1 MRTRSLFGVLLV
13 VLAVS
18 ACRSRPAPPGVPDQ
32 VDFNFHV
39 KPILS
44 DRCFKCHGPDDRARK
59 ASLRLD
65 VQEIAFG
72 ELPSGRRAIVAG
84 KPGKSELVR
93 RILSSD
99 PKVMMPA
106 PDSHLS
112 LDEVEKATL
121 VRWVE
126 QGAEWKT
133 HWAFMRPRQPALP
146 TVRTRNWGLNEI
158 DRFVLAAAEAKG
170 LRPQTE
176 ASRETLIRR
185 VTFDLTGLPPT
196 LAEVDAFLADR
207 SANAY
212 EHVVD
217 RLLASS
223 RYGEHMAAEWL
234 DVARYA
240 DSHGYQDDGMR
251 TMWPWRD
258 WVIGAFN
265 ANLSFDQFVT
275 WQLAGDLLPNPTDP
289 QVIATGFNRNHMQSQ
304 EGGVVPEE
312 YRTEYVADRVN
323 TLGRAFLGVSVE
335 CARCH
340 DHKYDPIT
348 QKEYFRLFSFFNSV
362 NETGQI
368 PYSGV
373 PSPAIMVKDPATT
386 EALTTLHAEM
396 APLEAQIRPDN
407 VAFDAGFSSWLASVS
422 SGSSADAA
430 RRGIAQPPGLI
441 VWMPLDAADKGL
453 EMTKPDPKS
462 GVKPKLEPIVTFVN
476 AAAPGVK
483 KKRGR
488 LGGDRDRIPTVVP
501 GRIGQ
506 ALTLPG
512 DSYISIGE
520 KPYAFFERNQPFSL
534 GIWLRIEQP
543 GTSGPL
549 VTRSGGLF
557 NGNRGYEIMLRP
569 DGTLTAG
576 LHHVGPDNSMEI
588 EMRAP
593 VTPKAWRH
601 IALTYDGSSRAAG
614 LRLFIDG
621 RLADTQVRVDRL
633 ERSIIHDR
641 AGDTWAGNPPLRI
654 GRRHDEGIE
663 GISVDDLRVY
673 DRQLTTFEVEALGG
687 GVADPLGPVLA
698 TPAASR
704 TPAQQ
709 AALREHYL
717 LRVDR
722 SYARGLDELT
732 ALRGRE
738 NDILTGLVEVMTMRD
753 LPAPRPTFVLARG
766 AYDAPGEPVTPGTP
780 HALGDLPA
788 SLPPNR
794 LGLAKWL
801 LDPAHPLTSRV
812 LVNRYWA
819 MLFGRGLVAT
829 PADFGSQG
837 RLPTHPEL
845 LDWLA
850 TTFVKSGW
858 DLKALQKRMVMS
870 ATYRQA
876 STADAAALAADP
888 QNEWLARGSSYR
900 RSAEEI
906 RDAALASSALLAGD
920 IGGPSVYPYQP
931 PGLWEALATRNATT
945 YKQGH
950 GDALY
955 RRSLYTVWKR
965 SSPPPSAINFDAA
978 ERLFCTVSRQRTN
991 TPLQALVLLNDPQYV
1006 EAARVIAERMMRE
1019 GGATSQDRIA
1029 YGFRLVTSRR
1039 PRPEELTLLD
1049 TLYRDEH
1056 AGFVADTA
1064 SAKKLLT
1071 VGEHPRDTTLDAAES
1086 AAYAVVAN
1094 TLLNL
1099 DESVFKR

>member
-1 MRTRSLFGVLLV
+1 MRTRIPGAAA
-13 VLAVS
+13 AVFTS
-18 ACRSRPAPPGVPDQ
+18 ALELTMATGACRSRPPAGVPDQ

-65 VQEIAFG
+65 LKDSAFG
-72 ELPSGRRAIVAG
+72 ELPSGRRAIV
-84 KPGKSELVR
+84 PGRPGRSELVR
-93 RILSSD
+93 RILSGD

-106 PDSHLS
+106 PDSHLT
-112 LDEVEKATL
+112 LDDVEKATL
-121 VRWVE
+121 VRWID

-133 HWAFMRPRQPALP
+133 HWAFIRPRAPALP
-146 TVRTRNWGLNEI
+146 AVRTTNWGRNEI

-170 LRPQTE
+170 LRPQLE

-196 LAEVDAFLADR
+196 LAEVDAFLADD

-212 EHVVD
+212 ERVVD
-217 RLLASS
+217 RLLASP

-258 WVIGAFN
+258 WVISAFN
-265 ANLSFDQFVT
+265 ANLSVDQFLT
-275 WQLAGDLLPNPTDP
+275 WQLAGDLLPGPTDE
-289 QVIATGFNRNHMQSQ
+289 QLIATGFNRNHMQSQ
-304 EGGVVPEE
+304 EGGIVSEE
-312 YRTEYVADRVN
+312 YRTEYVVDRVN
-323 TLGRAFLGVSVE
+323 TFGRAMLGLSVE

-348 QKEYFRLFSFFNSV
+348 QKEFYRLYSFFNSV

-373 PSPAIMVKDPATT
+373 PSPAIMVKDAPTKQ
-386 EALTTLHAEM
+386 ALADLRREM
-396 APLEAQIRPDN
+396 APLEEQIHPDN
-407 VAFDAGFSSWLASVS
+407 PAFDAGFTAWLSRGA
-422 SGSSADAA
+422 AAA
-430 RRGIAQPPGLI
+430 RAAVATPPGLI
-441 VWMPLDAADKGL
+441 AWLPLDRADKGF

-462 GVKPKLEPIVTFVN
+462 KVKPKLEPIVTFVN
-476 AAAPGVK
+476 ATAPGEK

-488 LGGDRDRIPTVVP
+488 LGGDRDRIPPVVP
-501 GRIGQ
+501 GRVGD

-512 DSYISIGE
+512 DSYISVGE
-520 KPYAFFERNQPFSL
+520 NPYAFFERNQPFSF
-534 GIWLRIEQP
+534 GIWFRIEQP

-557 NGNRGYEIMLRP
+557 NGNRGYEVILQP
-569 DGTLTAG
+569 DGRFTAG
-576 LHHVGPDNSMEI
+576 LHHVAPDNSIQI
-588 EMRAP
+588 ETRTP
-593 VTPKAWRH
+593 VTPKTWHHLAF
-601 IALTYDGSSRAAG
+601 TYDGSSRAAG

-621 RLADTQVRVDRL
+621 QRAETRVLVDHL
-633 ERSIIHDR
+633 ERSIVYDR
-641 AGDTWAGNPPLRI
+641 AKGSWAGMPPLRI
-654 GRRHDEGIE
+654 GRRHDEGLQ
-663 GISVDDLRVY
+663 GVSVDELRVY
-673 DRQLTTFEVEALGG
+673 DRQLTIFEAEALGG
-687 GVADPLGPVLA
+687 AADPMGAALA

-709 AALREHYL
+709 AALREQYL
-717 LRVDR
+717 LRVDG
-722 SYARGLDELT
+722 SFARAFGALT

-738 NDILTGLVEVMTMRD
+738 NDLLTPLVEVMTMHD

-766 AYDAPGEPVTPGTP
+766 AYDAPGETVTPGTP
-780 HALGDLPA
+780 HALGDLGA

-819 MLFGRGLVAT
+819 MVFGRGLVAT

-850 TTFVKSGW
+850 TTFVTSGW
-858 DLKALQKRMVMS
+858 DLKALQKRMVTS
-870 ATYRQA
+870 AAYRQA
-876 STADAAALAADP
+876 STADATALAKDP
-888 QNEWLARGSSYR
+888 QNEWLARGPSYR
-900 RSAEEI
+900 LSAEAI
-906 RDAALASSALLAGD
+906 RDAALASSALLGGT

-931 PGLWEALATRNATT
+931 SGLWEALATRNATS
-945 YKQGH
+945 YEQGH
-950 GDALY
+950 GEALY

-965 SSPPPSAINFDAA
+965 SSPPPSAISFDAA
-978 ERLFCTVSRQRTN
+978 ERLFCTVNRQRTN

-1006 EAARVIAERMMRE
+1006 EASRVIAERMIRE
-1019 GGATSQDRIA
+1019 GGATPPDRIA

-1039 PRPEELTLLD
+1039 PRPEELTLLEQ
-1049 TLYRDEH
+1049 LYRDEH
-1056 AGFVADTA
+1056 AGFVADKPA
-1064 SAKKLLT
+1064 ADKLLA
-1071 VGEHPRDTTLDAAES
+1071 VGEHRRDRTLDAAES
-1086 AAYAVVAN
+1086 AAYAVVAS
-1094 TLLNL
+1094 TLLNF
-1099 DESVFKR
+1099 DEAVFKR